1 MAKKDFSTMNTDRA
15 ETAGS
20 GAVMKK
26 LIQGASNKGQQ
37 GEATPEE
44 AAARLAELR
53 TQGRKGCRLTR
64 INTAF
69 SPENH
74 EYIKV
79 MAKISGK
86 TMTEFINYCIEQ
98 YRNEHP
104 ELYAQARQIIDSL

>member
-44 AAARLAELR
+44 AAERAAELR
-53 TQGRKGCRLTR
+53 TQGRKGCRSAR
-64 INTAF
+64 INMAF
-69 SPENH
+69 TPENH

-86 TMTEFINYCIEQ
+86 TMTEFANHVIER
-98 YRNEHP
+98 YREEHP
-104 ELYAQARQIIDSL
+104 ELYAQARQIIDNL